1 MAQKLAKSRKKVQY
15 KQLHQLGVMP
25 VLFCF
30 VIFICLCFAFFPY
43 FVFLFSAS
51 SKFLFRFL
59 FEPPHKPTFLKTQLP
74 KVAVF
79 CCSLVI
85 SLQRNDR
92 EQIGDAKQTLL

>member
-15 KQLHQLGVMP
+15 KQLHQLDVMP
-25 VLFCF
+25 VFFIFHLFMF
-30 VIFICLCFAFFPY
+30 CLFSY

-85 SLQRNDR
+85 SLQRKAR
-92 EQIGDAKQTLL
+92 EQTGSAEGILQ

>member
-1 MAQKLAKSRKKVQY
+1 MFC
-15 KQLHQLGVMP
+15 
-25 VLFCF
+25 LFS
-30 VIFICLCFAFFPY
+30 Y

-85 SLQRNDR
+85 SLQRKAR
-92 EQIGDAKQTLL
+92 EQTGNAEGILQ